1 MKELFNVEDN
11 VINHHGFA
19 RTVDNKSDQEKPTSD
34 FAWNPHKITRTT
46 GKTMPKII
54 VLYHPH
60 LFAETH
66 IVPAIAVIFTL
77 LYWTVAVLCYSN
89 YLD

>member
-19 RTVDNKSDQEKPTSD
+19 RTVDKKSDQEKPRSV
-34 FAWNPHKITRTT
+34 FAWNPHKITRTA
-46 GKTMPKII
+46 GKNCNLPKDVPSIS
-54 VLYHPH
+54 HQH
-60 LFAETH
+60 LSAETH

-77 LYWTVAVLCYSN
+77 L
-89 YLD
+89 

>member
-1 MKELFNVEDN
+1 MFNVEDN

-19 RTVDNKSDQEKPTSD
+19 RTVDTKSDQEKQISV

-46 GKTMPKII
+46 GKIMHKIVFI
-54 VLYHPH
+54 YQPTI

>member
-1 MKELFNVEDN
+1 MASRGQWIANQTRRNLHLCF
-11 VINHHGFA
+11 HG
-19 RTVDNKSDQEKPTSD
+19 TLIKSPEQLVKN
-34 FAWNPHKITRTT
+34 AKN
-46 GKTMPKII
+46 II
-54 VLYHPH
+54 YHPH
-60 LFAETH
+60 LSAETH

>member
-1 MKELFNVEDN
+1 MFNVEDN

-19 RTVDNKSDQEKPTSD
+19 RTVDTKSDQEKQISV

-46 GKTMPKII
+46 GKIMPNTF
-54 VLYHPH
+54 VLYQSH

-66 IVPAIAVIFTL
+66 IVPAIAVMFTL